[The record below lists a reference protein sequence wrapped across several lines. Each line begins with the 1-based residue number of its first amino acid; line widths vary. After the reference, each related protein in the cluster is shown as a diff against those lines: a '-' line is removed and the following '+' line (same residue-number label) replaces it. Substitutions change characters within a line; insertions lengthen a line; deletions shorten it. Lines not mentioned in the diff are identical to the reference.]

1 MEAIEAEKYKAYQQ
15 KSLELISNKIETELI
30 TEMSLTT
37 KKSKN
42 YLLSVKKDDLEKL
55 SINELSNVLENSTDP
70 LEIQVNYFVFICLP
84 VYMIYIY
91 LLNV

>member
-30 TEMSLTT
+30 TEMCSTT
-37 KKSKN
+37 KKSKT
-42 YLLSVKKDDLEKL
+42 YLFSVKKDDLDKL

-70 LEIQVNYFVFICLP
+70 LEIQVNYFFFISIL
-84 VYMIYIY
+84 VYVIYMYIK
-91 LLNV
+91 